1 MDKFIIDGG
10 KQLKGTVRINGAK
23 NAALPIMA
31 ACLLTNDPIRIK
43 GVPHLR
49 DVESLRRILDELGC
63 RSEWLDYHTLEL
75 QTYDETFSTAPY
87 ELVSTMR
94 GSICVLGPLLGKRHQ
109 AKVSLPGGCV
119 IGLRPIDLHIKGLQA
134 LKTQF
139 KFRHGYVEGKA
150 KQLIGARIYLGGHF
164 GSTVLG
170 TANVM
175 CAAVLAKGTTVID
188 DAACEPEIQD
198 LANFLVACGAKIEGI
213 GSKQLVITGVK
224 ELHGCEYEIIPDR
237 IEAGTFM
244 AAAALTKG
252 NVVLE
257 NVRPD
262 HMGAVLD
269 KMQEMGVKI
278 QFFNGNKCRVTCRQ
292 LKPADVTTLPY
303 PGVPTDMQAQLMV
316 MAAVADGM
324 SIITERI
331 FPDRF
336 MHAAELN
343 RMGANIRLE
352 GSSAIVQGVETLTG
366 APVVASDLRASAAL
380 VLAGLVAEKT
390 TEVQRVYHID
400 RGYEHIEEKLKKLGA
415 SIHRITE

>member
-10 KQLKGTVRINGAK
+10 KQLKGNVRINGSK

-43 GVPHLR
+43 SIPHLR

-63 RSEWLDYHTLEL
+63 RSEWLDAKTLEL
-75 QTYDETFSTAPY
+75 HTRDETFSTAPY

-94 GSICVLGPLLGKRHQ
+94 GSICVLGPLLGKRRQ

-119 IGLRPIDLHIKGLQA
+119 IGLRPIDLHIKGLKA
-134 LKTQF
+134 LDTQF
-139 KFRHGYVEGKA
+139 RFRHGYLEGKA
-150 KQLIGARIYLGGHF
+150 KQLSGAQIYLGGHF

-175 CAAVLAKGTTVID
+175 CAAVLAKGVTIID

-198 LANFLVACGAKIEGI
+198 LANFLVACGAKIDGI
-213 GSKQLVITGVK
+213 GGKQLVITGVK
-224 ELHGCEYEIIPDR
+224 ALHGCEYEIIPDR

-252 NVVLE
+252 NVLLE
-257 NVRPD
+257 NVKAE

-269 KMQEMGVKI
+269 KMREMGVKF
-278 QFFNGNKCRVTCRQ
+278 QFTNGSKCRVTCRQ

-316 MAAVADGM
+316 MAAVAQGM
-324 SIITERI
+324 SVITERI

-352 GSSAIVQGVETLTG
+352 GASAIVQGVETLTG
-366 APVVASDLRASAAL
+366 APVIASDLRASAAL